1 MMVTLKLV
9 KRAGLFYKIRY
20 KRVGDNVI
28 IYAPPPKS
36 RGKKE
41 KLKKALLPYA
51 GKIIYPKGFGTEDF
65 PKGLDV
71 NAAKKRKKLINFL
84 KLCKSKRPKTA
95 VIISNGQIAPAF
107 YRDISPYVGKIILPF
122 TPNDTALQNELLAF
136 SGTPIVFGG
145 APPKSDDETLT
156 LLL

>member
-20 KRVGDNVI
+20 KQVGDNII

-36 RGKKE
+36 RRKRD

-51 GKIIYPKGFGTEDF
+51 GKIIYPKNFKADGF
-65 PKGLDV
+65 PKGFDV
-71 NAAKKRKKLINFL
+71 KTTLKIKRLNNFL
-84 KLCKSKRPKTA
+84 KLCKQKNPKTA

-107 YRDISPYVGKIILPF
+107 YRDISPYVGKIVLPF
-122 TPNDTALQNELLAF
+122 CATDTALQNELLAF

>member
-1 MMVTLKLV
+1 MMVTLKFI
-9 KRAGLFYKIRY
+9 KRAGPFYKIRY
-20 KRVGDNVI
+20 KQVGDNII

-36 RGKKE
+36 PGKRD
-41 KLKKALLPYA
+41 KLKKALLPYS
-51 GKIIYPKGFGTEDF
+51 GQIIYPKGFSERDF

-71 NAAKKRKKLINFL
+71 DAAKKRKKLINFL

-107 YRDISPYVGKIILPF
+107 YRDISPYVGKIVLPF
-122 TPNDTALQNELLAF
+122 AATDIALQNELLAF
-136 SGTPIVFGG
+136 SGTPIIFGG
-145 APPKSDDETLT
+145 APSKSDDETVT